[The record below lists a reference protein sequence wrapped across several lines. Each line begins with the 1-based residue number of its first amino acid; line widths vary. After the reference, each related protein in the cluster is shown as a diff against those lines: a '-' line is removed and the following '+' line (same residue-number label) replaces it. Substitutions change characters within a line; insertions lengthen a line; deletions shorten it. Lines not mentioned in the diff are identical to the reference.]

1 MCVFTKLTIEELK
14 QEIKKLEAI
23 PNKTSLHE
31 TELKLLKQFELK
43 EKDKSIKLNIHN

>member
-1 MCVFTKLTIEELK
+1 MTIFTKLNLTDIKE
-14 QEIKKLEAI
+14 EIKKLESI
-23 PNKTSLHE
+23 NNKTTLQD